1 MPKLNIIR
9 NLKPRRAFP
18 YFRFAFVGYAWD
30 ILSCESSF
38 GRDNSQIKRITVETE
53 EAVYE
58 HIFPSPRPYT
68 GAANAL
74 RPALALLDLRGG
86 TDSKHSLVET
96 VDKADGI
103 KGAAS

>member
-18 YFRFAFVGYAWD
+18 YFKLF
-30 ILSCESSF
+30 S
-38 GRDNSQIKRITVETE
+38 SQIRASHRATFELDNDESVVKRITVETE